1 MHAAS
6 PYPGQGNVAQYGA
19 FGVPQKLNG
28 KARKVNPA
36 GLVGCLFVPWF
47 IFSVVYYIRSFSL
60 QYEAAG
66 AASLLCGVFFLFVLV
81 TGFMAFNAAM
91 KPGVDAR
98 ILGFLFVASLV
109 AWVLGFV
116 LGHINFLNNMQ
127 PFYDIQNLNMYPSV
141 NPSVFRG
148 SQLMDAGQIQ
158 FTPGS
163 HLDLA
168 KSVGFKNKITY
179 CVAPIVGG
187 NNTASKSLS
196 LPEKPYYDFW
206 AVGINCCSGHSA
218 DFHCGEFSNP
228 QAQSGLR
235 LMNDAQR
242 QYFRLAVQ
250 EAEVIYKI
258 NAPHPIFMYWMTDTN
273 SEISAYQYAGLR
285 AFYMAVFVFFACQ
298 LFFVVVL
305 IGHMMK
311 G

>member
-1 MHAAS
+1 MYAAG
-6 PYPGQGNVAQYGA
+6 PYPAQAQYGA

>member
-66 AASLLCGVFFLFVLV
+66 VAFAACGLFFVFVLV
-81 TGFMAFNAAM
+81 TAFMAINAAR
-91 KPGVDAR
+91 KGADAR

-109 AWVLGFV
+109 GWVLGFV
-116 LGHINFLNNMQ
+116 LGNVNFVNNMQ
-127 PFYDIQNLNMYPSV
+127 PFYDIQNLNVYPSV

-148 SQLMDAGQIQ
+148 SQLMDAGQIM

-163 HLDLA
+163 HLDLT

-179 CVAPIVGG
+179 CVAPIVGSNVTG
-187 NNTASKSLS
+187 SKTLS
-196 LPEKPYYDFW
+196 LPEKPFYDFW
-206 AVGINCCSGHSA
+206 AVGINCCSGHGT

-228 QAQSGLR
+228 QASSGLR

-242 QYFRLAVQ
+242 QFFRLAVQ
-250 EAEVIYKI
+250 EAEVIHKV
-258 NAPHPIFMYWMTDTN
+258 NAPHPIFMYWMTDPN
-273 SEISAYQYAGLR
+273 AEIFAYEYAGLR
-285 AFYMAVFVFFACQ
+285 AFYMAVCVFFACM
-298 LFFVVVL
+298 LFLVVVL
-305 IGHMMK
+305 LGQMK
-311 G
+311 S